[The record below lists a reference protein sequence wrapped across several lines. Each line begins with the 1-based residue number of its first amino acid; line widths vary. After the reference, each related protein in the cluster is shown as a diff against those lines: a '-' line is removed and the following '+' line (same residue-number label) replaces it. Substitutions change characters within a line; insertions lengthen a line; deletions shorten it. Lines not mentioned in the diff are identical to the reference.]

1 MDTTDR
7 LDRLYLFTLI
17 REEPSKEAWLK
28 TLCKHMADVTCKT
41 DAVSMD
47 CSSNPAFNHKVLSPF
62 NINKGIKGL
71 KSC

>member
-47 CSSNPAFNHKVLSPF
+47 CSGNPESPWNF
-62 NINKGIKGL
+62 TIYMNWISGFLIYEFY
-71 KSC
+71 